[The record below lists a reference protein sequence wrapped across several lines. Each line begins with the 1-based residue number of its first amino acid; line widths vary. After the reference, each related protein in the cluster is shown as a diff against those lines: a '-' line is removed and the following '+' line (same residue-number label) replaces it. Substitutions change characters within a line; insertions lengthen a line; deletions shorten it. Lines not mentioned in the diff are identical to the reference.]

1 MRRIPHSWTKQKA
14 DPDAPASKAL
24 LLLALLAGVL
34 TLAVAACGGGGNS
47 DGVASLSGSDK
58 ATTTTNANSG
68 RDNKPAAALNW
79 AGSMR
84 QHGINLPD
92 PRSPRTVSTCRRPA

>member
-1 MRRIPHSWTKQKA
+1 
-14 DPDAPASKAL
+14 
-24 LLLALLAGVL
+24 LALLAGVL
-34 TLAVAACGGGGNS
+34 TLAVAACGGGSS

-68 RDNKPAAALNW
+68 RDNRPAAALNW
-79 AGSMR
+79 ARCMR

-92 PRSPRTVSTCRRPA
+92 PKITPDGIDLPKASVKPDDPKFRAAEQTCK